1 MYKCTSA
8 TVTVHICTV
17 TVSLAFNIFLFFLS
31 LPHSLFFSLVWLS
44 PHALFYSNDL
54 HCSIESSHS
63 CAIADHLTR
72 CCSHR
77 SPLPPQSPLLSPIVI
92 AIFFLCLMVL
102 GFWWSTAPLLS
113 QVLPQLCH
121 YRSPHSLLLMPNADR
136 YCLAN
141 RRCSPIAIAIFFFG
155 SS

>member
-31 LPHSLFFSLVWLS
+31 LPHSLFVSLVWLS
-44 PHALFYSNDL
+44 PHALFYSIDL

-102 GFWWSTAPLLS
+102 GFWSVGFDGPLLHCS
-113 QVLPQLCH
+113 LKSCH
-121 YRSPHSLLLMPNADR
+121 NCATTDHLTHCCSCQTPIAT
-136 YCLAN
+136 A
-141 RRCSPIAIAIFFFG
+141 SPIAAALQ
-155 SS
+155 